1 LELIYVLSFLIVLA
15 IEVAGIDQNIAKYF
29 AGIAGFLFMLGRFI
43 GTFLMKTLN
52 PTILLFIVA
61 LISMILS
68 LTMYI
73 GSRNHDVV
81 CDD

>member
-1 LELIYVLSFLIVLA
+1 
-15 IEVAGIDQNIAKYF
+15 
-29 AGIAGFLFMLGRFI
+29 MLGRFI